1 MDISL
6 DKLSAAAV
14 KNLTRWLTEP
24 KYTAYKTELEQLIQQ
39 EKWQQLEDS
48 FYTIVP
54 FGTGGRRGTVG
65 VGSNRINK
73 VTIGES
79 AQGLA
84 DYLKQGNLPAG
95 QAGVVIA
102 YDTRLTSIE
111 LAQYTASVFAANNI
125 ETYLFDSNRP
135 TPELSF
141 GVRHLKASA
150 GVVIS
155 ASHNPPSDN
164 GFKAYWNDGAQV
176 VPPHDQNIMTAV
188 AAATEIKITDFD
200 TAVKAGIIKIVGA
213 EIDDAYHQAVL
224 AESLSVSRSA
234 IIVYSP
240 LHGTGGKSA
249 LAVLK
254 KAGFTV
260 TEVTEQSTPDGNFP
274 NIPNHIANPEVLA
287 TNDMATEYAKRIN
300 ADFALTT
307 DPDADRL
314 GVIAK
319 DKTGTYQFLTGNQI
333 AALIGY
339 YVLSELKKQ
348 NKLKPTDFIAKTI
361 VTTDFLNAFAKD
373 FGVKIYDKLLI
384 GFKYIGELIN
394 ITEGKEHFI
403 FGGEE
408 SHGILKGTYT
418 RDKDAAIAALL
429 IAELASN
436 LKDQGKTLLDQLDEL
451 YQKYGLFTE
460 KLHTITYPGAAG
472 AATMQSIMTK
482 LRTVPPQKIGDYSVV
497 EFIDRSTNDEGAKG
511 DVLIFSL
518 SADRRIRVIVRPSGT
533 EPKLKIYT
541 QYWAPFSG
549 SDIQTTKQQADQAAA
564 ALQEAILPLLK

>member
-1 MDISL
+1 MDIPPG
-6 DKLSAAAV
+6 KLSPTAA
-14 KNLTRWLTEP
+14 KNLTEWLTEP
-24 KYTAYKTELEQLIQQ
+24 KYQQYKAELGQLLQQ

-84 DYLKQGNLPAG
+84 DYLKQGS
-95 QAGVVIA
+95 VVIA

-111 LAQYTASVFAANNI
+111 LAHYTASVFAANNI
-125 ETYLFDSNRP
+125 QTYLFDSDRP

-141 GVRHLKASA
+141 AVRHLKASA

-155 ASHNPPSDN
+155 ASHNPPTDN

-176 VPPHDQNIMTAV
+176 IPPHDQNIMAAV
-188 AAATEIKITDFD
+188 AATKEIKITDFNA
-200 TAVKAGIIKIVGA
+200 AVETGKIKMVGS

-224 AESLSVSRSA
+224 AESLSSSRSA
-234 IIVYSP
+234 TIVYSP

-254 KAGFTV
+254 KAGFKV

-274 NIPNHIANPEVLA
+274 NIPNHIANPEVLT
-287 TNDMATEYAKRIN
+287 TNDMATEYAKRTQ

-319 DKTGTYQFLTGNQI
+319 DKAGNYQFLTGNQI

-339 YVLSELKKQ
+339 FVLNELKKQ
-348 NKLKPTDFIAKTI
+348 NKLTPKHYIAKTI
-361 VTTDFLNAFAKD
+361 VTTDFLNAFADD

-384 GFKYIGELIN
+384 GFKYIGELIKT
-394 ITEGKEHFI
+394 TEGREQFI

-429 IAELASN
+429 IAELASI
-436 LKDQGKTLLDQLDEL
+436 LKDENKTLLDQLDGL

-460 KLHTITYPGAAG
+460 KLHTVTYPGAAG
-472 AATMQSIMTK
+472 AATMQSIMAR
-482 LRTVPPQKIGDYSVV
+482 LRTAPPQKIGDYPVV
-497 EFIDRSTNDEGAKG
+497 EVIDRATSSEGTKG

-518 SADRRIRVIVRPSGT
+518 SADRRTRVTVRPSGT

-541 QYWAPFSG
+541 QYWAPFTG
-549 SDIQTTKQQADQAAA
+549 PDLATNKLQADQAAT
-564 ALQEAILPLLK
+564 ALQEATLDFLTTSLHA

>member
-1 MDISL
+1 MDIPPG
-6 DKLSAAAV
+6 KLSPAAA
-14 KNLTRWLTEP
+14 KNLKQWLTEP
-24 KYTAYKTELEQLIQQ
+24 KYQEYKAELGQLVQQ

-84 DYLKQGNLPAG
+84 DYLKQGS
-95 QAGVVIA
+95 VVIA
-102 YDTRLTSIE
+102 YDTRLTSVE
-111 LAQYTASVFAANNI
+111 LAHYTATVFAANNI
-125 ETYLFDSNRP
+125 QTYLFDSDRP

-141 GVRHLKASA
+141 AVRHLKASA

-176 VPPHDQNIMTAV
+176 VPPHDTNIMAAV
-188 AAATEIKITDFD
+188 EAAKEIKTTDFD
-200 TAVKAGIIKIVGA
+200 AAVKARTIKMIGQ
-213 EIDDAYHQAVL
+213 EIDDAYQAAVL
-224 AESLSVSRSA
+224 AESLSPSRSA
-234 IIVYSP
+234 SIVYSP

-254 KAGFTV
+254 KAGFAV

-287 TNDMATEYAKRIN
+287 TNDMATEYAKRTGS
-300 ADFALTT
+300 DFALTT

-333 AALIGY
+333 AALIGH

-348 NKLKPTDFIAKTI
+348 NKLTPKNFIAKTI
-361 VTTDFLNAFAKD
+361 VTTDFLNAFTDD

-384 GFKYIGELIN
+384 GFKYIGELIRT
-394 ITEGKEHFI
+394 TEGQEQFI

-460 KLHTITYPGAAG
+460 KLHTVTYPGAAG
-472 AATMQSIMTK
+472 AVTMQGIMQK
-482 LRTVPPQKIGDYSVV
+482 LRTAPPQKIGDYPVV
-497 EFIDRSTNDEGAKG
+497 EVIDRATSNEGTKG

-518 SADRRIRVIVRPSGT
+518 SADRRTRVTVRPSGT

-541 QYWAPFSG
+541 QYWEPFTGNNIAS
-549 SDIQTTKQQADQAAA
+549 SKQHAEQAAN
-564 ALQEAILPLLK
+564 ALQQAILPLLK